1 MNKLLV
7 SISILLVLATSC
19 APGTNVQVNTPD
31 SSFQLTAPGPNPLLD
46 QPDVNGRVALT
57 GAGLWHG
64 IIAPVTLII
73 SFFNSD
79 VRMYE
84 VHNSGSEYDLGF
96 LIGVALVFLLLGF
109 FVRLR
114 RSA

>member
-1 MNKLLV
+1 MKNLLV
-7 SISILLVLATSC
+7 SVSILLVLTTSC
-19 APGTNVQVNTPD
+19 TPGTNVQVNTPD
-31 SSFQLTAPGPNPLLD
+31 SSIQLSAPGPNPLMN
-46 QPDVNGRVALT
+46 QPDANGRVALT

-64 IIAPVTLII
+64 IIAPITLVI

-114 RSA
+114 R